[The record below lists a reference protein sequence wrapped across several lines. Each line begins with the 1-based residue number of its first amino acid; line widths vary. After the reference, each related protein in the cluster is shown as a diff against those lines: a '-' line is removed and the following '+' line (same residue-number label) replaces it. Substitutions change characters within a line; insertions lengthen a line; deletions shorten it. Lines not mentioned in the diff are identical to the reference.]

1 MIIAG
6 IIAEYD
12 PFHTGHKY
20 HIEQT
25 RMRCGADAVICI
37 MSASFVQRGRPACFD
52 KFARARAAAENGAD
66 IVLELPAAASL
77 QSAEYFALGA
87 VRRLAA
93 CGLITHISFGAE
105 APISVSSGTEIAHG
119 NCSDPA
125 QTLFAR
131 TEDSLLRARL
141 QAGLPY
147 SRAAAVNTGQ
157 FPNAMLGAEYMR
169 ASDTVGFHPEFIV
182 IPRRGAGHG
191 QLEGREHKS
200 GTGLRQLLA
209 DNQSPAECLVSGGRF
224 LDPESMIIPLLCRL
238 RTMSTQEL
246 AGISQISEGLEYRV
260 VRAARSCA
268 CLDELILA
276 CKSKRYTYSRLSRA
290 LCCAFLGITKEM
302 SARAAERTDYL
313 RVLALRKEALPL
325 LSLLCKKSA
334 VPVCVKSAEFLR
346 RSPREAAEA
355 FRAEC
360 LATDLRAALELASG
374 GQDFTRGLIIV

>member
-66 IVLELPAAASL
+66 IVLELPAVASL

-93 CGLITHISFGAE
+93 CGLITHLSFGTE
-105 APISVSSGTEIAHG
+105 APL
-119 NCSDPA
+119 PA
-125 QTLFAR
+125 PEESKNAQGAAQALFAR

-169 ASDTVGFHPEFIV
+169 ASDAVGFHPEFIG

-209 DNQSPAECLVSGGRF
+209 ENQSPDECLVSGGRF

-246 AGISQISEGLEYRV
+246 AGISQISEGLEYRIAQ
-260 VRAARSCA
+260 AARSCA

-360 LATDLRAALELASG
+360 LATDLRAALELARG

>member
-77 QSAEYFALGA
+77 QSAEYFALSA

-93 CGLITHISFGAE
+93 CGLITHLSFGTE
-105 APISVSSGTEIAHG
+105 APL
-119 NCSDPA
+119 PA
-125 QTLFAR
+125 PEGSKNAQGAAQALFAR

-147 SRAAAVNTGQ
+147 NRAASQSSAQT
-157 FPNAMLGAEYMR
+157 PNAMLGAEYMR
-169 ASDTVGFHPEFIV
+169 AAEAVGFHPEFIG

-209 DNQSPAECLVSGGRF
+209 ENQSPAECLVSGGRF

-246 AGISQISEGLEYRV
+246 AGISQISEGLEYRIAQ
-260 VRAARSCA
+260 AARSCA

>member
-66 IVLELPAAASL
+66 IVLELPAVASL

-93 CGLITHISFGAE
+93 CGLITHISFGTE
-105 APISVSSGTEIAHG
+105 APL
-119 NCSDPA
+119 PA
-125 QTLFAR
+125 PEESKNAQGAAQALFAR

-169 ASDTVGFHPEFIV
+169 ASDAVGFHPEFIG

-209 DNQSPAECLVSGGRF
+209 ENQSPDECLVSGGRF

-246 AGISQISEGLEYRV
+246 AGISQISEGLEYRIAQ
-260 VRAARSCA
+260 AARSCA

-360 LATDLRAALELASG
+360 LATDLRAALELARG

>member
-105 APISVSSGTEIAHG
+105 APLPAPEESKNAQGA
-119 NCSDPA
+119 A

-169 ASDTVGFHPEFIV
+169 ASDAVGFHPEFIV

-260 VRAARSCA
+260 AQAARSCS

-302 SARAAERTDYL
+302 SARAAARADYL

-360 LATDLRAALELASG
+360 LATDLRAALELARG

>member
-77 QSAEYFALGA
+77 QSAEYFALSA

-93 CGLITHISFGAE
+93 CGLITHLSFGTE
-105 APISVSSGTEIAHG
+105 APL
-119 NCSDPA
+119 PA
-125 QTLFAR
+125 PEESKNAQGAAQALFAR

-141 QAGLPY
+141 QSGLPY
-147 SRAAAVNTGQ
+147 SRAASQSSVQT
-157 FPNAMLGAEYMR
+157 PNAMLGAEYMR
-169 ASDTVGFHPEFIV
+169 AAEAVGFHPEFIG

-191 QLEGREHKS
+191 QIGGQEYKS

-209 DNQSPAECLVSGGRF
+209 ENQSPDECLVSGGRF

-246 AGISQISEGLEYRV
+246 AGISQISEGLEYRIAQ
-260 VRAARSCA
+260 AARSCA

-302 SARAAERTDYL
+302 SARAAEQTDYL

-360 LATDLRAALELASG
+360 IATDLRAALELADG

>member
-105 APISVSSGTEIAHG
+105 APL
-119 NCSDPA
+119 PA
-125 QTLFAR
+125 PEESKNAQGAAQALFAR

-169 ASDTVGFHPEFIV
+169 ASDAVGFHPEFIV

-238 RTMSTQEL
+238 RTMSAQEL
-246 AGISQISEGLEYRV
+246 AGISQISEGLEHRV
-260 VRAARSCA
+260 VRAARSCS

-302 SARAAERTDYL
+302 SARAAARADYL

-346 RSPREAAEA
+346 RSPKEAGEA

>member
-1 MIIAG
+1 
-6 IIAEYD
+6 
-12 PFHTGHKY
+12 
-20 HIEQT
+20 
-25 RMRCGADAVICI
+25 MRCGADAVICI

-77 QSAEYFALGA
+77 QSAEYFALSA

-93 CGLITHISFGAE
+93 CGLITHLSFGTE
-105 APISVSSGTEIAHG
+105 APL
-119 NCSDPA
+119 PA
-125 QTLFAR
+125 PEGSKNAQGAAQALFAR

-147 SRAAAVNTGQ
+147 NRAASQSSAQT
-157 FPNAMLGAEYMR
+157 PNAMLGAEYMR
-169 ASDTVGFHPEFIV
+169 AAEAVGFHPEFIG

-209 DNQSPAECLVSGGRF
+209 ENQSPAECLVSGGRF

-246 AGISQISEGLEYRV
+246 AGISQISEGLEYRIAQ
-260 VRAARSCA
+260 AARSCS

-360 LATDLRAALELASG
+360 LATDLRAALELTRG

>member
-77 QSAEYFALGA
+77 QSAEYFALSA

-93 CGLITHISFGAE
+93 CGLITHLSFGTE
-105 APISVSSGTEIAHG
+105 APL
-119 NCSDPA
+119 PA
-125 QTLFAR
+125 PEESKNAQGAAQALFAR

-169 ASDTVGFHPEFIV
+169 ASDAVGFHPEFIG

-209 DNQSPAECLVSGGRF
+209 ENQSPDECLVSGGRF

-246 AGISQISEGLEYRV
+246 AGISQISEGLEYRIAQ
-260 VRAARSCA
+260 AARSCS

-302 SARAAERTDYL
+302 SARAAERTAYL

-360 LATDLRAALELASG
+360 LATDLRAALELARG

>member
-12 PFHTGHKY
+12 PFHTGHAY

-25 RMRCGADAVICI
+25 RALCGADAVICI

-93 CGLITHISFGAE
+93 CGLITHLSFGTE
-105 APISVSSGTEIAHG
+105 APL
-119 NCSDPA
+119 PA
-125 QTLFAR
+125 PEGSKNAQGAAQALFAR

-169 ASDTVGFHPEFIV
+169 AAEAVGFHPEFIG

-191 QLEGREHKS
+191 QIGGQEYKS

-246 AGISQISEGLEYRV
+246 AGISQISEGLEYRIAQ
-260 VRAARSCA
+260 AARSCA

-346 RSPREAAEA
+346 RSPKEAGEA

>member
-93 CGLITHISFGAE
+93 CGLITHLSFGTE
-105 APISVSSGTEIAHG
+105 APL
-119 NCSDPA
+119 PA
-125 QTLFAR
+125 PEESKNAQGAAQALFAR

-169 ASDTVGFHPEFIV
+169 ASDAVGFHPEFIG

-191 QLEGREHKS
+191 QIGGQEHKS

-238 RTMSTQEL
+238 RTMSTHEL
-246 AGISQISEGLEYRV
+246 AGISQISEGLERRV
-260 VRAARSCA
+260 ARAARSCS

-360 LATDLRAALELASG
+360 LATDLRAALELARG

>member
-66 IVLELPAAASL
+66 IVLELPAVASL

-93 CGLITHISFGAE
+93 CGLITHLSFGTE
-105 APISVSSGTEIAHG
+105 APL
-119 NCSDPA
+119 PA
-125 QTLFAR
+125 PEESKNAQGAAQALFAR

-169 ASDTVGFHPEFIV
+169 ASDAVGFHPEFIG

-209 DNQSPAECLVSGGRF
+209 ENQSPDECLVSGGRF

-246 AGISQISEGLEYRV
+246 AGISQISEGLEYRIAQ
-260 VRAARSCA
+260 AARSCS

-360 LATDLRAALELASG
+360 LATDLRAALELARG
-374 GQDFTRGLIIV
+374 GQDFTRGVIIV

>member
-12 PFHTGHKY
+12 PFHTGHAY
-20 HIEQT
+20 HIRQT
-25 RMRCGADAVICI
+25 RALCGADAVICI

-77 QSAEYFALGA
+77 QSAEYFAIGA

-93 CGLITHISFGAE
+93 CGLITHISFGTE
-105 APISVSSGTEIAHG
+105 APVPAPEGHKNAQ
-119 NCSDPA
+119 DAA

-131 TEDSLLRARL
+131 AEDSVLRTRL
-141 QAGLPY
+141 QSGLPY
-147 SRAAAVNTGQ
+147 SRAASQSRAQT
-157 FPNAMLGAEYMR
+157 PNAMLGAEYMR
-169 ASDTVGFHPEFIV
+169 AAEAVGFHPEFIG
-182 IPRRGAGHG
+182 IPRVGAGHG
-191 QLEGREHKS
+191 QTGGREYKS

-209 DNQSPAECLVSGGRF
+209 DNQSPDECLVSEGKF

-238 RTMSTQEL
+238 RTMSTEEL
-246 AGISQISEGLEYRV
+246 AGISQISEGLEYRIAQ
-260 VRAARSCA
+260 AARSCS

-302 SARAAERTDYL
+302 SIRAAARADYL

-325 LSLLCKKSA
+325 LSMLCKKSA

-346 RSPREAAEA
+346 RSPKEAAEA

-360 LATDLRAALELASG
+360 LATDLRAALEPAKG
-374 GQDFTRGLIIV
+374 GQDLTRGIIIVP

>member
-93 CGLITHISFGAE
+93 CGLITHLSFGTE
-105 APISVSSGTEIAHG
+105 APL
-119 NCSDPA
+119 PA
-125 QTLFAR
+125 PEESKNAQGAAQALFAR

-147 SRAAAVNTGQ
+147 SRAASQSSAQT
-157 FPNAMLGAEYMR
+157 PNAMLGAEYMR
-169 ASDTVGFHPEFIV
+169 AAEAVGFHPEFIG

-209 DNQSPAECLVSGGRF
+209 ENQSPDECLVSGGRF

-246 AGISQISEGLEYRV
+246 AGISQISEGLEYRIAQ
-260 VRAARSCA
+260 AARSCA

-360 LATDLRAALELASG
+360 LATDLRAALELARG

>member
-105 APISVSSGTEIAHG
+105 APL
-119 NCSDPA
+119 PA
-125 QTLFAR
+125 PEESKNAQGAAQALFAR

-169 ASDTVGFHPEFIV
+169 ASDAVGFHPEFIV

-238 RTMSTQEL
+238 RTMSAQEL
-246 AGISQISEGLEYRV
+246 AGISQISEGLEHRV
-260 VRAARSCA
+260 VRAARSCS

-346 RSPREAAEA
+346 RSPKEAGEA

-360 LATDLRAALELASG
+360 IATDLRAALELADG
-374 GQDFTRGLIIV
+374 GQDLTRGLIIV

>member
-169 ASDTVGFHPEFIV
+169 ASDAVGFHPEFIV

-200 GTGLRQLLA
+200 GTGLRRLLA

-246 AGISQISEGLEYRV
+246 AGISQISEGLEHRV
-260 VRAARSCA
+260 ARAARSCA
-268 CLDELILA
+268 CLDELGYLP
-276 CKSKRYTYSRLSRA
+276 K
-290 LCCAFLGITKEM
+290 TKASDIHIQGFQEH
-302 SARAAERTDYL
+302 
-313 RVLALRKEALPL
+313 
-325 LSLLCKKSA
+325 C
-334 VPVCVKSAEFLR
+334 
-346 RSPREAAEA
+346 
-355 FRAEC
+355 
-360 LATDLRAALELASG
+360 AALFWE
-374 GQDFTRGLIIV
+374 

>member
-93 CGLITHISFGAE
+93 CGLIPHISFGAE
-105 APISVSSGTEIAHG
+105 APL
-119 NCSDPA
+119 PA
-125 QTLFAR
+125 PEESKNAQGAAQALFAR

-169 ASDTVGFHPEFIV
+169 ASDAVGFHPEFIV

-238 RTMSTQEL
+238 RTMSAQEL
-246 AGISQISEGLEYRV
+246 AGISQISEGLEHRV
-260 VRAARSCA
+260 VRAARSCS

-346 RSPREAAEA
+346 RSPKEAGEA

-360 LATDLRAALELASG
+360 IATDLRAALELADG
-374 GQDFTRGLIIV
+374 GQDLTRGLIIV

>member
-93 CGLITHISFGAE
+93 CGLITHLSFGTE
-105 APISVSSGTEIAHG
+105 APL
-119 NCSDPA
+119 PA
-125 QTLFAR
+125 PEGSKNAQGAAQALFAR

-169 ASDTVGFHPEFIV
+169 ASD
-182 IPRRGAGHG
+182 
-191 QLEGREHKS
+191 
-200 GTGLRQLLA
+200 
-209 DNQSPAECLVSGGRF
+209 
-224 LDPESMIIPLLCRL
+224 
-238 RTMSTQEL
+238 
-246 AGISQISEGLEYRV
+246 
-260 VRAARSCA
+260 
-268 CLDELILA
+268 
-276 CKSKRYTYSRLSRA
+276 
-290 LCCAFLGITKEM
+290 
-302 SARAAERTDYL
+302 
-313 RVLALRKEALPL
+313 
-325 LSLLCKKSA
+325 
-334 VPVCVKSAEFLR
+334 
-346 RSPREAAEA
+346 
-355 FRAEC
+355 
-360 LATDLRAALELASG
+360 ASV
-374 GQDFTRGLIIV
+374 FTRNL